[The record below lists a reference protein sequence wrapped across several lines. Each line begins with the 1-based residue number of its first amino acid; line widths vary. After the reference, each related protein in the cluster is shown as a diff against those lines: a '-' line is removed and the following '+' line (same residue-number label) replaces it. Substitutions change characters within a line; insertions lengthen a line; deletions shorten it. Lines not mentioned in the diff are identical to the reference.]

1 MTIDI
6 TDELINIYENNLNNE
21 GITIG
26 KFVAEKYCNFN
37 QIELGFIDKFWQNA
51 FNDQWMYLS
60 KEMVINDFG
69 YIDKKYMMR
78 DFYKR
83 VLLSNFTVNED
94 YNEVNKEYITNL
106 MGKIAHQ
113 NTIPLQGG
121 INKKYY
127 MISGE
132 CYKNLLMLVKTDKGK
147 QIRKYYIKIEN
158 LSKKTYNIIALIQ
171 HKLNDIKIN
180 NLNKDF
186 EEKLKFE
193 KDKNIKL
200 SRFVDRYHEL
210 QKNEIIYIACNKAI
224 ASENRFKVG
233 GVNSESAL
241 DHRLSTY
248 NSALPNDDLMYYAFT
263 YKVNNYRII
272 EQTLKSLIPNLLD
285 KPQSSKE
292 IYNIYYHDLKELLIF
307 ICENINEDFDY
318 IKKNIKCYTD
328 NILSKNYIP
337 PSIEID
343 EIIISKS
350 GKITKIDISSIS
362 QTEIENLIS
371 NLTNKYKQENQDE
384 TIKWSDLIEYFEK
397 FINKNNRKVL
407 KGCIKNLNFNIKF

>member
-1 MTIDI
+1 
-6 TDELINIYENNLNNE
+6 
-21 GITIG
+21 
-26 KFVAEKYCNFN
+26 
-37 QIELGFIDKFWQNA
+37 
-51 FNDQWMYLS
+51 
-60 KEMVINDFG
+60 
-69 YIDKKYMMR
+69 
-78 DFYKR
+78 
-83 VLLSNFTVNED
+83 
-94 YNEVNKEYITNL
+94 
-106 MGKIAHQ
+106 
-113 NTIPLQGG
+113 
-121 INKKYY
+121 

-171 HKLNDIKIN
+171 RKLNDIKMDNIN
-180 NLNKDF
+180 KLNKDF
-186 EEKLKFE
+186 EEKLKIQDEQIKFE

-307 ICENINEDFDY
+307 ICENINEDIEY
-318 IKKNIKCYTD
+318 IQKNIKRFTD
-328 NILSKNYIP
+328 NILTKNYIP
-337 PSIEID
+337 SPID
-343 EIIISKS
+343 QIIINKS